1 MTELSDELL
10 MAYIDGQLDK
20 PQASVV
26 SQILARDGE
35 QSARVRRMQES
46 QARFLDLFGT
56 LLREGPAPASRD
68 ARSRRAP
75 RVDEAMG
82 DASSFVTAG
91 VAALLVIFGASLGFT
106 TSYYSGMSREPAS
119 IAAATTTTEDLHH
132 GQPGNWSED
141 IAELHAFFTPET
153 LTASRDS
160 QTNPEV
166 VRFQLGKLS
175 SRTPPLPDFGQ
186 SGLRFVR
193 AQMLSYRGHRLM
205 QLVYTGKSDPLV
217 ALYIMTGD
225 SDLPIAPGR
234 FGDVKTV
241 SWSDG
246 GLRFL
251 IAADMTQEALR
262 ALAAIAKSQLA
273 KS

>member
-26 SQILARDGE
+26 AHILRSDEGLN
-35 QSARVRRMQES
+35 QRVQRMQDS
-46 QARFLDLFGT
+46 QARFLEQFGA
-56 LLREGPAPASRD
+56 LVRD
-68 ARSRRAP
+68 GSLPGAKPNKPLSRRAETALA
-75 RVDEAMG
+75 EA
-82 DASSFVTAG
+82 SNFLTAG
-91 VAALLVIFGASLGFT
+91 VAGLLIVFGASLGFT
-106 TSYYSGMSREPAS
+106 IAYYSGISRGAAVVEEMNLPPA
-119 IAAATTTTEDLHH
+119 
-132 GQPGNWSED
+132 NWPEE

-160 QTNPEV
+160 QSNPDLV
-166 VRFQLGKLS
+166 KFQLAKLS
-175 SRTPPLPDFGQ
+175 SQAVALPDFSQ

-193 AQMLSYRGHRLM
+193 AQMLSYRGNRLM
-205 QLVYTGKSDPLV
+205 QLVYTGRSDPLV
-217 ALYIMTGD
+217 AVYITPGD
-225 SDLPIAPGR
+225 AETPVAPGR

-241 SWSDG
+241 SWSQD

-262 ALAAIAKSQLA
+262 ALAALAKSQLG

>member
-26 SQILARDGE
+26 GHMLHADGE
-35 QSARVRRMQES
+35 LAQRVRRMQES
-46 QARFLDLFGT
+46 QARFLELFGA
-56 LLREGPAPASRD
+56 LVREGPMSAAKAGKAKSPQLDRNV
-68 ARSRRAP
+68 
-75 RVDEAMG
+75 VDPTG
-82 DASSFVTAG
+82 FVTAG
-91 VAALLVIFGASLGFT
+91 VAALLVVFGASLGFT
-106 TSYYSGMSREPAS
+106 TAYFSGMSHNTSAVVDEGVQMPPA
-119 IAAATTTTEDLHH
+119 
-132 GQPGNWSED
+132 NWSED

-160 QTNPEV
+160 QANPEV
-166 VRFQLGKLS
+166 VRFQLGRLS
-175 SRTPPLPDFGQ
+175 PRAAVLPDFSQ

-193 AQMLSYRGHRLM
+193 AQALSYRGNRLI

-217 ALYIMTGD
+217 AVYITSGDGD
-225 SDLPIAPGR
+225 SAVSPGR

-241 SWSDG
+241 SWSTG

-262 ALAAIAKSQLA
+262 ALAAIAQAQLA

>member
-26 SQILARDGE
+26 GHMLHRDGE
-35 QSARVRRMQES
+35 LAQRVRRMQET
-46 QARFLDLFGT
+46 QARFLELFGA
-56 LLREGPAPASRD
+56 LVREGQATAPRD
-68 ARSRRAP
+68 ARANAGRANQ
-75 RVDEAMG
+75 VVG
-82 DASSFVTAG
+82 DPSGFVTAG
-91 VAALLVIFGASLGFT
+91 VAALLVVFGASLGFT
-106 TSYYSGMSREPAS
+106 TAYFSGVSRQATASTAENGAPMPPA
-119 IAAATTTTEDLHH
+119 
-132 GQPGNWSED
+132 NWSED
-141 IAELHAFFTPET
+141 IAELHAYFTAET

-160 QTNPEV
+160 QANPDV
-166 VRFQLGKLS
+166 VRFQLAKLS
-175 SRTPPLPDFGQ
+175 SQAVLLPDFSQ

-193 AQMLSYRGHRLM
+193 GQMLSYRGSRLM

-217 ALYIMTGD
+217 AVYVTGGD
-225 SDLPIAPGR
+225 GESPVSPGR

-241 SWSDG
+241 SWSAG
-246 GLRFL
+246 GLRYL

-262 ALAAIAKSQLA
+262 ALAAIAQSQLP